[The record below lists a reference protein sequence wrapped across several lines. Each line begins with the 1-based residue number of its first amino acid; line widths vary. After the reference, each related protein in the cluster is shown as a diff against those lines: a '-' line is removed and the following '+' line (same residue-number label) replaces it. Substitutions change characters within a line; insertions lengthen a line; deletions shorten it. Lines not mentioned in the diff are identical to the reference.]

1 MTIWGKLKHAVYML
15 FALGMLLYALPMIS
29 FSSGSSWVSLFGAAW
44 ALFAFLV
51 IGAHLHFIL
60 GVDTENK
67 KQQEWIRQA
76 KLREWQL
83 KWSKERKTSRS
94 LQDESRP
101 L

>member
-1 MTIWGKLKHAVYML
+1 MTIWGKVKHILYML
-15 FALGMLLYALPMIS
+15 VALAMLLYALPMIS
-29 FSSGSSWVSLFGAAW
+29 FAPGSGWVSWFGAVW

-67 KQQEWIRQA
+67 KQLEWIRQA

-83 KWSKERKTSRS
+83 KWSKDRKQSRT
-94 LQDESRP
+94 L
-101 L
+101 